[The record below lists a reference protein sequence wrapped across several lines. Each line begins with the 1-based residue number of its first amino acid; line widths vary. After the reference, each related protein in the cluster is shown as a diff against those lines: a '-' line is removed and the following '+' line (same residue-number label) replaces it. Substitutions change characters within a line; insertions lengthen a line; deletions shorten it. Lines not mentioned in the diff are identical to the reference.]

1 MTARPIA
8 DAIVVAAGSSTRMDG
23 IDKLSHVVAGRPLLA
38 WSIDALAAAD
48 VVERIV
54 VVTTPDRVGTVRGA
68 DWLDKRVVAVVPGG
82 ERRHESVAAGLAALD
97 GAGPAGAGPSGDDR
111 VVLVHDGARP
121 MPSAVLISAVAF
133 AAAAHGAAIPIVPVT
148 DTLKRL
154 DGDIVAETV
163 DRAAFGA
170 AQTPQGARASLLRSA
185 FERYPPSGPEA
196 WTDEAALLEACRIP
210 VHALPGEP
218 ANLKV
223 TVPADLARV
232 EVVLT
237 HGAGAPIGVAA
248 VDRVGTGLD
257 SHPFGPGSPLVL
269 GGVEIPGAPRLH
281 GHSDGDVALHAVADA
296 LLGAAGLGDLGRL
309 FPAGPSTPR
318 GISSGELLSA
328 VVARLAG
335 EGLAARRVD
344 VTVVGAR
351 PRLAPYLDA
360 MRDAIAGRLGIDA
373 SAVSVKA
380 STGNLGGDEGAGRSM
395 SALAVAVLGPAR

>member
-1 MTARPIA
+1 MSARPIA
-8 DAIVVAAGSSTRMDG
+8 DAVVVAAGSSTRMDG
-23 IDKLSHVVAGRPLLA
+23 IDKLAHQVAGRPLLA
-38 WSIDALAAAD
+38 WSIDALAAAE
-48 VVERIV
+48 VVDRIV
-54 VVTTPDRVGTVRGA
+54 VVTAPDRIGAIRGG
-68 DWLDKRVVAVVPGG
+68 DWLDERVVAVVAGG

-97 GAGPAGAGPSGDDR
+97 GGGERAGDP

-121 MPSAVLISAVAF
+121 MPSPGLVSAVAL
-133 AAAAHGAAIPIVPVT
+133 AAAAHGAAIPVVPVT

-154 DGDIVAETV
+154 DGDVVVETV
-163 DRAAFGA
+163 DRSGLGA
-170 AQTPQGARASLLRSA
+170 AQTPQGARASILRSA
-185 FERYPPSGPEA
+185 FERFPPEGPEA

-232 EVVLT
+232 ELAISGRAGGGGGVV
-237 HGAGAPIGVAA
+237 AE
-248 VDRVGTGLD
+248 RVGTGLD
-257 SHPFGPGSPLVL
+257 SHPFGPGGPLVL

-296 LLGAAGLGDLGRL
+296 LLGAAGAGDLGRL
-309 FPAGPSTPR
+309 FPPTAATPR
-318 GISSGELLSA
+318 GIASGELLAA

-335 EGLAARRVD
+335 ERLAARRVD
-344 VTVVGAR
+344 LTVVGAR

-395 SALAVAVLGPAR
+395 SALAIAVVGPIP